1 MRICSAESCIGSLTR
16 SIMLKDGVLSGIKER
31 LQEAEKK
38 MNEVSYAYNIVLDD
52 KLGMK
57 VTILHLGFSNH

>member
-1 MRICSAESCIGSLTR
+1 
-16 SIMLKDGVLSGIKER
+16 MLKDGVLSGIKER